1 MRGGADTSDMAEAR
15 AQTRFPTN
23 FRAES
28 LNGAGKVRNVSEGGL
43 FVITRA
49 IPEEGESIALTLKAP
64 GRLPIRVTGFVWWTT
79 KDRKQPQPRPGF
91 ALRLLDENERYLQ
104 LVASLT

>member
-15 AQTRFPTN
+15 VQTRFPMS

-43 FVITRA
+43 FVITSA

-79 KDRKQPQPRPGF
+79 KDRTQPQRRPGF
-91 ALRLLDENERYLQ
+91 GLRLLDENERYLQ
-104 LVASLT
+104 LVATLT